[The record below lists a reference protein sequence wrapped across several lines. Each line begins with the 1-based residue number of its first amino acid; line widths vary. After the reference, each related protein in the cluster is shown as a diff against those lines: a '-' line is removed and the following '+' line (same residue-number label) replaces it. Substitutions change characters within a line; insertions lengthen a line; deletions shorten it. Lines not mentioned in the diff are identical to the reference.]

1 MTDDKD
7 QSKLSPDFNVKLK
20 KSIKRNLLYKN
31 ILTITLIGVLKAAM
45 IMFDT
50 IFSLFTPKK

>member
-31 ILTITLIGVLKAAM
+31 ILTITLIGALKAAM
-45 IMFDT
+45 IIFDS
-50 IFSLFTPKK
+50 IFSLFTPRK